1 MLKATF
7 KWAKGFSTRM
17 TKQFDKAQTF
27 IDEQC
32 VEKMSEFVPVA
43 LPKYENAGALR
54 DSVKIE
60 EPGKI
65 IYTAP
70 FAEHQYYDDLNHQN
84 SGNPNA
90 TPLWFETMKERYSED
105 IRSGAVKIIGKK

>member
-1 MLKATF
+1 MIKVKLT
-7 KWAKGFSTRM
+7 WVKGFITRK
-17 TKQFDKAQTF
+17 TKRFEEAQTY

-43 LPKYENAGALR
+43 SSVYENAGALR
-54 DSVKIE
+54 DSVKID

-70 FAEHQYYDDLNHQN
+70 FAEHQYYDELNHQN

-90 TPLWFETMKERYSED
+90 ERLWFEVMKEKYSED
-105 IRSGAVKIIGKK
+105 IRNGAGEIVGKK